1 MMTSRVITQDTVKM
15 LGTLMRL
22 SRIAL
27 PRMTLGVQ
35 RQSLMT
41 PEAGCMVGVEDEMTS
56 GVTTSKLS
64 ASILNGVG
72 RVGWWIGNNLTK

>member
-1 MMTSRVITQDTVKM
+1 
-15 LGTLMRL
+15 
-22 SRIAL
+22 
-27 PRMTLGVQ
+27 
-35 RQSLMT
+35 
-41 PEAGCMVGVEDEMTS
+41 MVGVEDETTS